1 MKHHESTGA
10 KHGHRKLRI
19 QLQASGFAGSE
30 HKAVLAMIPG
40 ATMDESAEIHADYT
54 LIQTYSTW
62 MMTGDHKHVCKFRVL
77 FGDS

>member
-1 MKHHESTGA
+1 M
-10 KHGHRKLRI
+10 
-19 QLQASGFAGSE
+19 
-30 HKAVLAMIPG
+30 LAMIPG
-40 ATMDESAEIHADYT
+40 ASMDESAEMHADYT

>member
-1 MKHHESTGA
+1 MNQPGQNMGQIGNFGSKAS
-10 KHGHRKLRI
+10 
-19 QLQASGFAGSE
+19 ASGFAGSE

-40 ATMDESAEIHADYT
+40 ASMDESAEMHADYT